1 MSYKAQPFYLLEP
14 LNKIPEIR
22 GTIKDHLST
31 WLEQHSYSE
40 PKLLYHYTTLE
51 GLKGILE
58 NRSIWFSH
66 MSTLNDPLELQYGK
80 KIIIDEIE
88 SLLKEEKDPLLIRF
102 FLMIR
107 NFVEAFGKHM
117 MHLYIACFCEDDN
130 LLSQWRSYSSNGGG
144 YNLGLQIDSKTNYS
158 NNPLDYSKQ
167 PLIFLRKVI
176 YVERDQKDIIKNYLT
191 KIVRAFNEASLR
203 IKKELGEIPKTWES
217 ELALEVLNPL
227 FDIMCCL
234 KQEVFKEETEW
245 RLILINQEDK
255 VDFIKFREM
264 RGSFIPYFNVHIYE
278 DDSNPKFPLKKIK
291 YGPLLE
297 NSDTDISLRLYLRHL
312 SKMENKIIIKPEEV
326 EISGAGYNL
335 KYNK

>member
-1 MSYKAQPFYLLEP
+1 MSYKAQPIYLLDP

-22 GTIKDHLST
+22 KTINDHLST
-31 WLEQHSYSE
+31 WLEQHSYTES
-40 PKLLYHYTTLE
+40 KFLFHYTTLD

-66 MSTLNDPLELQYGK
+66 INTLNDPLELQYGRR
-80 KIIIDEIE
+80 IIIDEIE
-88 SLLKEEKDPLLIRF
+88 EFLKSETDPLLISL
-102 FLMIR
+102 FLTMK
-107 NFVEAFGKHM
+107 NFISAFGIYM
-117 MHLYIACFCEDDN
+117 THLYIACFCEDEN

-144 YNLGLQIDSKTNYS
+144 YNVGIKIDSNTNYS
-158 NNPLDYSKQ
+158 INPTSFSKK

-176 YVERDQKDIIKNYLT
+176 YIERDQKAIVKDYLT
-191 KIVRAFNEASLR
+191 KIVVAFNEARLR
-203 IKKELGEIPKTWES
+203 IKKEMGEIPITWETQA
-217 ELALEVLNPL
+217 ALDTLNPL

-245 RLILINQEDK
+245 RLIMINREDK

-264 RGSFIPYFNVHIYE
+264 GGSFIPYFDVHIYE
-278 DDSNPKFPLKKIK
+278 DDSKPKFPIKKIK

-297 NSDTDISLRLYLRHL
+297 NSDNDISLRLYIRHL
-312 SKMENKIIIKPEEV
+312 AQMEKKIIIKPEEV

-335 KYNK
+335 KSNK